1 MLALLGAQAQ
11 LVKGPSSSQTPYLNI
26 STAGVQIKSIL
37 TVGDVVPGG
46 YKMVG
51 LPDGAGAFDN
61 GDGTFTMVVNHEIGN
76 TVGAVRAHGSSGAFV
91 SKWVIRKSDL
101 TVLSGTDLIQ
111 RLNLW
116 DTLTSKYVTYNSANP
131 YAATLGRF
139 CSADLAA
146 PTAYYNSKTG
156 KGTTARIF
164 MNGEETGSEGRG
176 FAHIVTGPEAG
187 NTYEL
192 PFLGKFSWENSV
204 ANPRESDTTIVVGTD
219 DATPG
224 QVYVYV
230 GIKQSTGSEIE
241 KAGLVGGK
249 LYGIAV
255 NGLAAETNT
264 SVPTAG
270 TAFTLVDMGITA
282 KTTGAT
288 LNTNSNNAGV
298 TNFLRPEDASWDP
311 ANVNDLYVNTTNAF
325 TANSRLWKIHFNDIS
340 NPTAGG
346 TITAVL
352 EGAEGQ
358 KMLDNMGIDNYGHIL
373 LQEDVGNNAHI
384 GKIWQYDIA
393 TDMMKEIAQHDTARF
408 LAGGSKYLTQDEE
421 SSGIIDAQ
429 GILGAGWWLGVVQA
443 HYGITGE
450 LVEGGQLV
458 AIYNPDSYASNP
470 EISVSGN
477 GNNIDNGKST
487 PSSSDNTDFGNVA
500 VNGTIT
506 KTFTINNTGA
516 AALKVS
522 GINITGVNASEFTLV
537 SAPTFPLT
545 IASTASQTITVQ
557 FKPTAV
563 GLRNA
568 KINIVSNDFDEAA
581 FNYSVLGVGLP
592 TTGINNL
599 EAANFARLY
608 PNPTSNN
615 VTVALTLKKEEKV
628 TVSVLDMN
636 GRVVV
641 PAMEKTMSA
650 GEQQINV
657 NTADLASGAYFVQIA
672 AGNVSTKMR
681 LVVMH

>member
-11 LVKGPSSSQTPYLNI
+11 LVKGPSSSQTPYQNI
-26 STAGVQIKSIL
+26 TATGVQIKSIL
-37 TVGDVVPGG
+37 TAGDVVSG

-61 GDGTFTMVVNHEIGN
+61 GDGTFTMLVNHEIGN
-76 TVGAVRAHGSSGAFV
+76 LGGAVRAHGSAGTFV

-101 TVLSGTDLIQ
+101 TVLSGGDLIQ
-111 RLNLW
+111 RVHLW
-116 DTLTSKYVTYNSANP
+116 DPVGMTYNVYYPANP
-131 YAATLGRF
+131 YTPTLGRF

-146 PTAYYNSKTG
+146 PTAYFNSKSG
-156 KGTTARIF
+156 KGTNARIF
-164 MNGEETGSEGRG
+164 LNGEETGSEGRG
-176 FAHIVTGPEAG
+176 FAHIASGPAAG

-192 PFLGKFSWENSV
+192 PYLGKFSWENSV

-230 GIKQSTGSEIE
+230 GLKGTTGTDID
-241 KAGLVGGK
+241 KAGLNGGK

-255 NGLAAETNT
+255 NGMVAESNS

-270 TAFTLVDMGITA
+270 TAFTLVDLGTVHNIT
-282 KTTGAT
+282 GST
-288 LNTNSNNAGV
+288 LNTNSNTAGV
-298 TNFLRPEDASWDP
+298 TNFLRPEDGAWDP
-311 ANVNDLYVNTTNAF
+311 ANPNDFYFVTTNSF
-325 TANSRLWKIHFNDIS
+325 SANSRLWRLRFTDIS
-340 NPTAGG
+340 NPAAGG
-346 TITAVL
+346 TITAL
-352 EGAEGQ
+352 IEGTEGP
-358 KMLDNMGIDNYGHIL
+358 KMMDNMGIDKFGHIL
-373 LQEDVGNNAHI
+373 IQEDVGNNAHI
-384 GKIWQYDIA
+384 GKTWQYDIA
-393 TDMMKEIAQHDTARF
+393 TDGLKEIMQHDTARF
-408 LAGGSKYLTQDEE
+408 LSGGSKYLTQDEE
-421 SSGIIDAQ
+421 ASGIFDAQ
-429 GILGAGWWLGVVQA
+429 EILGAGWWLGTDQA
-443 HYGITGE
+443 HYSISGE
-450 LVEGGQLV
+450 VVEGGQLFAV
-458 AIYNPDSYASNP
+458 YNPDSYNSNP
-470 EISVSGN
+470 EIAVAGN

-487 PSSSDNTDFGNVA
+487 PSSNDNTDFGNIA

-522 GINITGVNASEFTLV
+522 GINITGANASEFTLV

-563 GLRNA
+563 GLRSA
-568 KINIVSNDFDEAA
+568 KINIVSNDFDESA

-599 EAANFARLY
+599 EAANFAKLY

-628 TVSVLDMN
+628 SVSVLDMN

-641 PAMEKTMSA
+641 AATEQTMAA
-650 GEQQINV
+650 GEQQINI
-657 NTADLASGAYFVQIA
+657 NTADLANGAYFVQIA